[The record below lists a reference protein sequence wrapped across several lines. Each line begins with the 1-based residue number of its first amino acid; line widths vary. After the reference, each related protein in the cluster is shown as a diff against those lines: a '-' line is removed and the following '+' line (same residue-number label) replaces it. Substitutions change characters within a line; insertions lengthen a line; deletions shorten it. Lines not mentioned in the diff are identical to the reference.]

1 MKILHINYSESI
13 GGAATAANRLH
24 KALLKNG
31 VDSKMLV
38 CEKKSNDNTVI
49 GPDTKLEKSIN
60 LVRPMLDQVPI
71 KFYKSKSKTMFS
83 TAWLTYKSIIKKIN
97 QMNSDIVHLHWINN
111 GMLRVEDLAIIK
123 VPIVWSLHDMWAF
136 TGGCHY
142 DEECGGYKNNCGN
155 CKVLNSIKNRD
166 LSLKVFS
173 RKKKTYSKINNLTI
187 VGLSKW
193 LTKSAKKS
201 TLLKNSNVVNLPNLI
216 DTDLY
221 KPLDQNLC
229 RDLFK
234 LPKDKKLVLFGAMG
248 ATSDPRKGYSKLK
261 DALDKIDSEVTEFVA
276 FGNTESQIS
285 SGLKINI
292 NFIGRKDDDESLVA
306 LYNACDVMVVPSI
319 QENLSNVIME
329 SLACGTPVVAFNIG
343 GNEDMIDHNINGY
356 LARPFDT
363 KDLAEGI
370 EWVLWNSNYLDL
382 SAAARKTVVENFSEK
397 FIVEKYT
404 QLYKQVL

>member
-1 MKILHINYSESI
+1 
-13 GGAATAANRLH
+13 
-24 KALLKNG
+24 
-31 VDSKMLV
+31 
-38 CEKKSNDNTVI
+38 
-49 GPDTKLEKSIN
+49 
-60 LVRPMLDQVPI
+60 MLDQVPI